1 MGTGLDS
8 THVARPP
15 TLTEAVL
22 QQLRQL
28 VIQGRF
34 DPGAPIRVDQMASEF
49 GVSALPV
56 REGLRVLV
64 AEGRVEY
71 SPHRGYRM
79 GKLSFADV
87 EEIFLMCR
95 ILEGEGLRRGV
106 PEMGTEGVS
115 AMQSLLDRLEAS
127 GTLPLWERVTI
138 HQDFHFVPLQ
148 YAGLPR
154 IEQTLRQ
161 LWDHTDH
168 YRSLYFF
175 HDDQQASLVYEDHHE
190 LVRACAAGDGDRA
203 VDVMDRHRDHVI
215 DRVRVVMQH
224 SPASEGGGP

>member
-1 MGTGLDS
+1 MRVDPGR
-8 THVARPP
+8 AIRPP

-22 QQLRQL
+22 LQLRQL
-28 VIQGRF
+28 LIEGRF
-34 DPGAPIRVDQMASEF
+34 EPGAPIRVDQMAAEF

-79 GKLSFADV
+79 GKLSLPDI

-106 PEMGTEGVS
+106 PQMGTPGVT
-115 AMQSLLDRLEAS
+115 AMQALLDRLEAS
-127 GTLPLWERVTI
+127 GRRPLWERVAI

-154 IEQTLRQ
+154 IESTLRQ

-190 LVRACAAGDGDRA
+190 LVRACAAGDGDLA
-203 VDVMDRHRDHVI
+203 VEVMDRHRDHVI
-215 DRVRVVMQH
+215 DRVRVVMAE
-224 SPASEGGGP
+224 SGAAEEAGP